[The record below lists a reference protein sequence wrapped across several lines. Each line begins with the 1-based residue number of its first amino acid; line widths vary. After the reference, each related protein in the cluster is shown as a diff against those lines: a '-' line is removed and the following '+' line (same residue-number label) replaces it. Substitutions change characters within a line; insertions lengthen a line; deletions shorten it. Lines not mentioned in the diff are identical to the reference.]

1 MEENTQD
8 EYDDAFELGRI
19 AMTVDIYLDCNVPIS
34 EIADFKSTYFGLKAF
49 AKKLHIELPRQIPEE
64 ITAEHEKRRFYQ
76 NQINYVEACITKQ
89 SQYSIDMFEYG
100 KNVELYIGHLMLA
113 KKSANIE
120 DTDREVVIRNLKNCK
135 RNLQLIANK
144 KRVDISE
151 ELSKGQASLELGKL
165 ENDEELKQIR
175 LQLRRKLGK
184 RKQLE
189 KKRSE
194 IDPSRFITNDH
205 WTISLVRLPDTS
217 NNEHAFLVLEGQ
229 SGNTS
234 RIWFADLV
242 ANDALDLLGFGT
254 KDGKVRIDYHES
266 NEEPGPSEKLLF
278 RCSKKLMKIRKGD
291 RLLHSTWQIPK
302 STGEV
307 LVRNL
312 KTLQDN
318 PPKYNIL
325 GNTMLAVS
333 SATSSSNS
341 TGHNCFTFAKVV
353 LHSLP
358 DDYIVIMEDTLDKWI
373 YSATSRYLVDKQPI
387 NPRLNMLGFRSI
399 FMFVAGVVAAV
410 FLFKHFNFNV

>member
-1 MEENTQD
+1 
-8 EYDDAFELGRI
+8 
-19 AMTVDIYLDCNVPIS
+19 
-34 EIADFKSTYFGLKAF
+34 
-49 AKKLHIELPRQIPEE
+49 
-64 ITAEHEKRRFYQ
+64 
-76 NQINYVEACITKQ
+76 
-89 SQYSIDMFEYG
+89 MFEYG
-100 KNVELYIGHLMLA
+100 KDVELYIGHLMLA

-120 DTDREVVIRNLKNCK
+120 DTDREVVIRNLKNCE

-234 RIWFADLV
+234 RIWFADFV
-242 ANDALDLLGFGT
+242 ANDALDLLGSGT

-266 NEEPGPSEKLLF
+266 NEQPSSSEKLLF
-278 RCSKKLMKIRKGD
+278 RCSKKLMTIRKGD

-302 STGEV
+302 PTGEV

-333 SATSSSNS
+333 SATSSSNP
-341 TGHNCFTFAKVV
+341 TGHNCFTFSRMV
-353 LHSLP
+353 LHDLH
-358 DDYIVIMEDTLDKWI
+358 DDYIKITGNTLDTWI
-373 YSATSRYLVDKQPI
+373 VDILCNKPI
-387 NPRLNMLGFRSI
+387 SCR
-399 FMFVAGVVAAV
+399 
-410 FLFKHFNFNV
+410 